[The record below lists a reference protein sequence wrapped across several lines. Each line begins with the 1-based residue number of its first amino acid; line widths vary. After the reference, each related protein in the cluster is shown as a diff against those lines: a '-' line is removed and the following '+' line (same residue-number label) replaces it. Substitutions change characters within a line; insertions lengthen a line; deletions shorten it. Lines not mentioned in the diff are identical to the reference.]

1 MLAKLVFNSVARS
14 VSTWLALIISAIV
27 MSVILTLNIGL
38 VIAGTKCETEE
49 AQNAFVAMGSGALMF
64 TVLTGFMSL
73 VLVVKICVGL
83 QRKQVLCGRLTDGS
97 YGILDCL
104 SLKSCCGR

>member
-97 YGILDCL
+97 YGIRDCL